1 MGLEA
6 LPHLM
11 GTPRTGTN
19 LLVRNRVGLYRL
31 RVIQEPMNRV
41 FCAWGAFWK
50 AADGQSIV
58 ELALCLPL
66 LVFGVVG
73 GADLARAYALQ
84 IAVENG
90 SRAGAEAYAISSS
103 DVRSPLQAQTATI
116 QEINRTPTANATTA
130 MVQVTLTLA
139 DGTTICDTTSLAAPC
154 YVNVRVQYNWRTIV
168 AWPFIPTSGTF
179 DRTTSMRTY

>member
-1 MGLEA
+1 
-6 LPHLM
+6 
-11 GTPRTGTN
+11 
-19 LLVRNRVGLYRL
+19 
-31 RVIQEPMNRV
+31 MNWV
-41 FCAWGAFWK
+41 FSAWGRFAK

-90 SRAGAEAYAISSS
+90 SRAGAEAYAITSSA
-103 DVRSPLQAQTATI
+103 VRTLGEARQAAI
-116 QEINRTPTANATTA
+116 DEINRTPTAAATTS
-130 MVQVTLTLA
+130 MVTVSTTLA
-139 DGTTICDTTSLAAPC
+139 DGTTVCNSTSLALPC
-154 YVNVRVQYNWRTIV
+154 YVNVRIQYDWHTLV
-168 AWPFIPTSGTF
+168 AWPLIPNGGTF

>member
-1 MGLEA
+1 
-6 LPHLM
+6 
-11 GTPRTGTN
+11 
-19 LLVRNRVGLYRL
+19 
-31 RVIQEPMNRV
+31 MNRV
-41 FCAWGAFWK
+41 FSAWGRFAR

-90 SRAGAEAYAISSS
+90 SRAGAEAYAISTS
-103 DVRSPLQAQTATI
+103 DVRSVLQTQTATI
-116 QEINRTPTANATTA
+116 QEINRTPTAAATTS
-130 MVQVTLTLA
+130 MVSVSFTLA
-139 DGTTICDTTSLAAPC
+139 DGTTACNTTSLAAPC
-154 YVNVRVQYNWRTIV
+154 YVNVRVQYNWRTLV
-168 AWPFIPTSGTF
+168 AWPMIPNSGTF

>member
-1 MGLEA
+1 
-6 LPHLM
+6 
-11 GTPRTGTN
+11 
-19 LLVRNRVGLYRL
+19 
-31 RVIQEPMNRV
+31 MNRL
-41 FCAWGAFWK
+41 FSAWGRFWE

-73 GADLARAYALQ
+73 GADLSRAYALQ

-103 DVRSPLQAQTATI
+103 DVRTIGQAQQATI
-116 QEINRTPTANATTA
+116 DEINRTPTAAATIL
-130 MVQVTLTLA
+130 MVQVSTTLG
-139 DGTTICDTTSLAAPC
+139 DGTVVPNCAPTIAAPC
-154 YVNVRVQYNWRTIV
+154 YVNVRVQYNWRTLV
-168 AWPFIPTSGTF
+168 AWPLIPNSGTF

>member
-1 MGLEA
+1 
-6 LPHLM
+6 
-11 GTPRTGTN
+11 
-19 LLVRNRVGLYRL
+19 
-31 RVIQEPMNRV
+31 MNWV
-41 FCAWGAFWK
+41 VSTWGRFAK

-90 SRAGAEAYAISSS
+90 SRAGAEAYAITSSK
-103 DVRSPLQAQTATI
+103 VRTIGEAQQATVD
-116 QEINRTPTANATTA
+116 EINRTPTAVATTA
-130 MVQVTLTLA
+130 MVQVSLTLA
-139 DGTTICDTTSLAAPC
+139 DGTTACVTTSLAAPC
-154 YVNVRVQYNWRTIV
+154 YVNVRVQYDWHTLV
-168 AWPFIPTSGTF
+168 AWPLIPNGGTF